1 MKNYLPLG
9 TGENRVEVIVQRWF
23 QQHRQPTALG
33 QIFNLD
39 RLQSMIR
46 PVLTTR
52 ATVKRA
58 IVKKN
63 RKFRWIAREIIFY
76 GMNEK

>member
-58 IVKKN
+58 IVKKKIEN
-63 RKFRWIAREIIFY
+63 FVELLAK
-76 GMNEK
+76 